1 MLELGTGKENFRGS
15 CNGKILHNLAK
26 SYLSHVKR
34 EKKKKGNFFF
44 GVKYKRSMLTIFAF
58 ILLSVQT

>member
-15 CNGKILHNLAK
+15 CNGRILHNLAV

-34 EKKKKGNFFF
+34 GKKKKGNFFLCKIRKVRANNICIYF
-44 GVKYKRSMLTIFAF
+44 T
-58 ILLSVQT
+58 